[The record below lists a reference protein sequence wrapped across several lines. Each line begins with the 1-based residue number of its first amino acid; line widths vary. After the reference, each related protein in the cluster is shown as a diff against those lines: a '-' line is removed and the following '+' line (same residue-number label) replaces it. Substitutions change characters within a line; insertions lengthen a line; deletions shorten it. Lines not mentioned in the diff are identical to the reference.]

1 MARYPG
7 AIWKPIDEQYTSGLR
22 MVAFNRVNLHVAVS
36 EAVSLWSFFNA
47 QGRASSHFYV
57 RRDGTVE
64 QYVDTAWRAEA
75 DLDGNDATISVETQG
90 GLKNADTEPW
100 TAAQVETLA
109 RIYAWAV
116 TTHGVPVHM
125 ATDAKIGP
133 SSSGMSWH
141 RLGIDGNFPTL
152 PSPLAGRTQR
162 GGGMHYSTARGKRC
176 PGDAKIRQIPDIYAR
191 ALALLHPE
199 EDDMPL
205 TPADLDAVQASA
217 LKGVYALFQQGANRD
232 TPTGRQF
239 GDFVVRILDPLVT
252 ARVADVLDETRLA
265 AELVQAGVAGT
276 DPTAVAKA
284 VKAAL
289 SNLTATVDFEAH

>member
-1 MARYPG
+1 VARYPG

-36 EAVSLWSFFNA
+36 EASSLWSFFNA
-47 QGRASSHFYV
+47 PGRASSHFYV

-64 QYVDTAWRAEA
+64 QYRDTAYRAEA

-109 RIYAWAV
+109 CIYAWAV
-116 TTHGVPVHM
+116 TTHRVPEHL
-125 ATDAKIGP
+125 ATDAKVGP
-133 SSSGMSWH
+133 SSHGLSWH

-191 ALALLHPE
+191 ALAMLHPE

-205 TPADLDAVQASA
+205 SQNDLE
-217 LKGVYALFQQGANRD
+217 GVREAAANGTYLLLTEAAGGSTKR
-232 TPTGRQF
+232 GRQSR
-239 GDFVVRILDPLVT
+239 DALVAILDPLVT
-252 ARVADVLDETRLA
+252 ARVADVLDEQTLA
-265 AELVQAGVAGT
+265 AELVKAGVAGA
-276 DPTAVAKA
+276 DTAAIAKA

-289 SNLTATVDFEAH
+289 SNVTATIDFEAH